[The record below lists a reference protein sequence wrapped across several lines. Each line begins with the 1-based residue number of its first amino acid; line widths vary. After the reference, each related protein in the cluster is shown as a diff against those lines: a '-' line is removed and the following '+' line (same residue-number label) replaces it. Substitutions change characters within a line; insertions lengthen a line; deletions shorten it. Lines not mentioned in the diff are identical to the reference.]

1 MKYLDKITSQLIDK
15 YYKTKEKVDQF
26 KKENVNELVLF
37 SARGKGRETMKEE
50 NMDIGF
56 KWALA
61 RQGELILTDKRIVF
75 NKWNIEIEQIANAQ
89 YSKITGILND
99 VLVLKIK
106 TKENRSFQIGTIYN
120 SEILNQNVLNFH
132 QEEVGFMLKY
142 FGRIIRL
149 YFIGMIV
156 FYSFKNIFF

>member
-1 MKYLDKITSQLIDK
+1 MKYLDKITFQLIDK

-37 SARGKGRETMKEE
+37 SARGNGRETMKEE

>member
-1 MKYLDKITSQLIDK
+1 MKYLDKITFQLIDK

-142 FGRIIRL
+142 FGRIIRF
-149 YFIGMIV
+149 FIGMIV